1 MFVRH
6 TYSMM
11 GLKNPYIYII
21 FIYIYILFIYIYIYY
36 IYIYIYIYILYLYIY
51 IIFIYIYIISIKC
64 HSRSLSYGCTQ
75 VDPCFLD
82 VSSNLQLKSPVL
94 AAGFPIPPSSGPGTP
109 GSELA
114 RKKSLPTIM
123 NYGKIHHFQWLNPLF
138 QWEKIAM
145 LVIARGKLGC

>member
-11 GLKNPYIYII
+11 GLKNPYIY
-21 FIYIYILFIYIYIYY
+21 
-36 IYIYIYIYILYLYIY
+36 YLY
-51 IIFIYIYIISIKC
+51 IYIYIISIKC
-64 HSRSLSYGCTQ
+64 HSPSLSYGCTQ

-82 VSSNLQLKSPVL
+82 VSSNLQLKSPVV

-138 QWEKIAM
+138 QWGKIAM